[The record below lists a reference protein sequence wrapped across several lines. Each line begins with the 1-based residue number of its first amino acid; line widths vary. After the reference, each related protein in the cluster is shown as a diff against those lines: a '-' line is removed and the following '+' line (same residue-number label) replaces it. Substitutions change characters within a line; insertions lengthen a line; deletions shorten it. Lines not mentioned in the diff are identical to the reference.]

1 MKKRPWLHV
10 IACVPVTWL
19 LSTHFDVVRAQAVGS
34 DQQTTDDRKG
44 GGDSKV
50 QSEQL
55 QEIVIHGRKLLID
68 THNVNLG
75 AFGSKDVMDVPI
87 DMVSYSSA
95 LMDNQ
100 FARTLEDVMRN
111 DPGVS
116 DAPIGGAYDNV
127 RIRGFA
133 VDWTN
138 TMRRDGLSLAPY
150 QDIPLEA
157 IARVDVLKG
166 PSGFLYGFNSPGG
179 TINFI
184 TKEPTL
190 DPFTEVTAQWR
201 SFGGYYAHVD
211 SSDTVAGGRF
221 GFRTNLAYE
230 KVGDFTHSG
239 DLERKAVSESISWRL
254 TDRAVLLLDADW
266 QNKDLAAQPVIGLQ
280 ADNALPPMIDPRTLL
295 GQPWFKYR
303 TNTADVA
310 GKLQYTLNDD
320 WYVVGQVAYTWNKRD
335 AAFPDVYETD
345 ASGDILSGDLVLS
358 PGQSY
363 KTTSGQLFISGNF
376 NTGPVAHELVAGVS
390 ARYYDAHEL
399 GYATL
404 TTMTV
409 GNMFQPVYF
418 PAIPVVNAPPKNHTV
433 NRQVGPFVSDLVT
446 FSKSWQALFGAR
458 YIEYSN
464 TLTKPA
470 GVPTP
475 YVKDSVAPSVG
486 LIYKPTQQ
494 VMTYLNYSQ
503 GLEQSEG
510 APFFARIA
518 GVALNPL
525 VSTQYEAGVKT
536 RVTRDFTVG
545 LAAFQIKKP
554 LEYVNSSGYFVQNG
568 LQRHRGLELTGTGQ
582 VAGDTTLIAGV
593 QWLDAV
599 QVQTGDPTVDGKR
612 TEDVPKW
619 QANLF
624 LDTPI
629 RPVRG
634 LSVNGGVNFVGDRAV
649 GPQNVAFIPSYVRV
663 DLGLRYLTELFGKN
677 FIFRGEVKNVTDK
690 RYWAGAEYS
699 SVYPGEPRTVYISMS
714 ADLM

>member
-1 MKKRPWLHV
+1 MNKRTWLHV
-10 IACVPVTWL
+10 LACVPATWL
-19 LSTHFDVVRAQAVGS
+19 LSTHFDVVRAQAAGGDQQATNDQKGS
-34 DQQTTDDRKG
+34 DSTAKE
-44 GGDSKV
+44 K
-50 QSEQL
+50 QL
-55 QEIVIHGRKLLID
+55 QEIVIHGRKVLID

-95 LMDNQ
+95 LIDNQ
-100 FARTLEDVMRN
+100 FARTLDDVMRN

-116 DAPIGGAYDNV
+116 DAPIGGAYDNI

-184 TKEPTL
+184 TKQPTL
-190 DPFTEVTAQWR
+190 DPFAEVTAQWR
-201 SFGGYYAHVD
+201 SFDGYYAHVD
-211 SSDTVAGGRF
+211 TSDTIDDGGF
-221 GFRTNLAYE
+221 GYRTNLAYE

-239 DLERKAVSESISWRL
+239 DLERKAASESISWRL
-254 TDRAVLLLDADW
+254 SDRAVLQLNGDW
-266 QNKDLAAQPVIGLQ
+266 QNKALAAQPVIGLT
-280 ADNALPPMIDPRTLL
+280 ANGSLPPMINPRTLL
-295 GQPWFKYR
+295 GEPWFKYT

-310 GKLQYTLNDD
+310 GKLDYSLTDN
-320 WYVVGQVAYTWNKRD
+320 WYVVAQVAYTWNTRD
-335 AAFPDVYETD
+335 AAFPDIYETD
-345 ASGDILSGDLVLS
+345 SSGDILSGDLVLS

-363 KTTSGQLFISGNF
+363 KTTSGQFFVSGNF
-376 NTGPVAHELVAGVS
+376 DTGPVAHDLVAGVS

-409 GNMFQPVYF
+409 GNMFNPVYF
-418 PAIPVVNAPPKNHTV
+418 PEIPLANAPPKNHTV
-433 NRQVGPFVSDLVT
+433 NRQVGPFVSDLLT

-464 TLTKPA
+464 TLTEPG

-475 YVKDSVAPSVG
+475 YVKNSVAPSVG

-510 APFFARIA
+510 APYYAKNA

-536 RVTRDFTVG
+536 RVASDFTVG

-554 LEYVNSSGYFVQNG
+554 LEYVDSDNYFVQNG

-582 VAGDTTLIAGV
+582 IAGDTTLIAGV

-599 QVQTGDPTVDGKR
+599 QVQAGDPTVNGKR

-624 LDTPI
+624 IDTPI
-629 RPVRG
+629 SAVNG
-634 LSVNGGVNFVGDRAV
+634 LSVNGGVNFVGNRAV
-649 GPQNVAFIPSYVRV
+649 GPQNVAFIPAYTRL
-663 DLGLRYLTELFGKN
+663 DLGMRYLTQLFGKN
-677 FIFRGEVKNVTDK
+677 FIFRGEIKNVTDK
-690 RYWAGAEYS
+690 RYWAGAEYT
-699 SVYPGEPRTVYISMS
+699 SVYPGEPRTIYISMS
-714 ADLM
+714 VDLM